1 MSKYLETETSQFE
14 STIGETLLN
23 SYNDATANYL
33 KDIINATISF
43 SLEIVSTT
51 ENLSALKWSHLTIAS
66 FSSHLRSACPLA
78 APFTPLAWS
87 TQIFHLLAE
96 SFTIGTSA
104 RMKDLTR
111 IWSHWGVSTHSSF
124 SFQVSVTLDDRSRA
138 VFNTSGTI
146 SDE

>member
-51 ENLSALKWSHLTIAS
+51 ENLSALK
-66 FSSHLRSACPLA
+66 
-78 APFTPLAWS
+78 
-87 TQIFHLLAE
+87 
-96 SFTIGTSA
+96 
-104 RMKDLTR
+104 
-111 IWSHWGVSTHSSF
+111 
-124 SFQVSVTLDDRSRA
+124 
-138 VFNTSGTI
+138 
-146 SDE
+146 